1 MIMNTIK
8 YLLAGALLLGT
19 AAPTF
24 AQDDNKAAIERIA
37 SVIKSKP
44 ADLAD
49 QLKKAQKEY
58 KKNPEV
64 LTGIGRAFLEQK
76 DTAQAKNFANLAIA
90 RDSKYAP
97 AWVLMGDIEVA
108 KDNPGEAASDYQ
120 NAIYFDPKDPQAYYK
135 YAMVQR
141 GVNPEMATSVLEKLR
156 QERPDYPVDQLIGH
170 IYYNAHDFQKAVDAY
185 SKVTDPMTM
194 DDDNITE
201 YGISTWLLGQ
211 RDKSIE
217 ICMKALEKNPRKAAW
232 NRLVFYNYT
241 DLKKGAE
248 ALEYA
253 DRLFNQSDSA
263 HISGEDLIYNGTAL
277 TLVNKYDEAIA
288 AFQKAAEDSDNASR
302 LSTIYKSMSDAYLG
316 KEDYDNAVT
325 YFQKSIE
332 GTDKPTVD
340 QLDNFGTLYT
350 DIAAKK
356 THAGDHE
363 GAAAA
368 FKAANDVY
376 LKMAELY
383 PNHKTYCDFMCG
395 QIQANLDP
403 DSKAG
408 LAKPYYESLST
419 ALGSKTELNSSEK
432 AMLTQAYTY
441 LMVYYFNVAQD
452 KAQAKVYAEKMLQV
466 DPENEVAKQVVDVVK

>member
-1 MIMNTIK
+1 MKTIK

-24 AQDDNKAAIERIA
+24 AQDDNKTAIEHLT

-49 QLKKAQKEY
+49 QMKKAQKEY

-64 LTGIGRAFLEQK
+64 LTGIGRAFLAQK
-76 DTAQAKNFANLAIA
+76 DTAQAKHFADLALA
-90 RDSKYAP
+90 RNNKYAP
-97 AWVLMGDIEVA
+97 AWVLMGDIEVV
-108 KDNPGEAASDYQ
+108 KDNPGEAATDYQ

-141 GVNPEMATSVLEKLR
+141 GVNPEMATSILEKLR

-170 IYYNAHDFQKAVDAY
+170 IYYNAQDFSKAAEAY
-185 SKVTDPMTM
+185 GKVADPMTM

-201 YGISTWLLGQ
+201 YGIATWLLGQ

-217 ICMKALEKNPRKAAW
+217 ICKKALEKNPRKAAW

-241 DLKKGAE
+241 DQKKGNE

-277 TLVNKYDEAIA
+277 NLVKKYDEAIA
-288 AFQKAAEDSDNASR
+288 AFQKAAEHKDNAGR
-302 LSTIYKSMSDAYLG
+302 LGTIYKNISDSYLG
-316 KEDYDNAVT
+316 KEDYDNAVA
-325 YFQKSIE
+325 YFKKSIE
-332 GTDKPTVD
+332 GSEKPSVD
-340 QLDNFGTLYT
+340 DLDNFGTLYT

-408 LAKPYYESLST
+408 LAKPYYESLSN

-441 LMVYYFNVAQD
+441 LMVYYFNVAQN

-466 DPENEVAKQVVDVVK
+466 DPENEVAKQVIEVVK